1 MFDLITDPYFIKIF
15 LGTVILGFAAGSI
28 GVFATLRKQALIGDA
43 LSHAALPGVV
53 LAYILFNNKSLEVLL
68 LGALTFAI
76 IAMIIIELI
85 RKFSIIKFDASM
97 ALILSS
103 FFGLGNVLLNFV
115 KGSGQ
120 AGLNK
125 FIFGEAAT
133 MIERDL
139 LLLTI
144 STIILI
150 ILSILFWKHIK
161 LFIFD
166 EVFYKSLGYKPTII
180 KTLLMMLTVLVVV
193 TSIKTIGVIL
203 MSALLITP
211 AVSSRQWSNS
221 FKNNFILAG
230 IFGSLS
236 AGIGTLLS
244 FMIKGLPT
252 GPIIVVVLSVILLI
266 SLLLSPKNG
275 LINKTLKE
283 RKQKQLL
290 IIYHDLIHFYEF
302 GEIEHNNYYNQYLDE
317 GYIKNIDN
325 HDILT
330 SEGITLINN
339 IMGGVNLWD

>member
-1 MFDLITDPYFIKIF
+1 MFDLFSDPYFLKI
-15 LGTVILGFAAGSI
+15 LSGTVVLGFAAGSI

-53 LAYILFNNKSLEVLL
+53 LAYILFNNKSLEILL
-68 LGALTFAI
+68 LGALVFAI
-76 IAMIIIELI
+76 LAMVIIEVI
-85 RKFSIIKFDASM
+85 KKYSVIKFDASM

-139 LLLTI
+139 LLITI

-150 ILSILFWKHIK
+150 VLSLVFWKHIK

-166 EVFYKSLGYKPTII
+166 EIFYQSLGYKPTII

-211 AVSSRQWSNS
+211 AVSARQWSNS

-230 IFGSLS
+230 IIGSLS
-236 AGIGTLLS
+236 AAIGTFLS
-244 FMIKGLPT
+244 FNIKGLPT
-252 GPIIVVVLSVILLI
+252 GPIIVVVLSIFLFS

-275 LINKTLKE
+275 LIIKNLRE
-283 RKQKQLL
+283 RKQKKLL
-290 IIYHDLIHFYEF
+290 IAYHDLIHFYEF
-302 GEIEHNNYYNQYLDE
+302 GEIDHNDYYFKYLNE
-317 GYIKNIDN
+317 GYIESVNDN
-325 HDILT
+325 VILT
-330 SEGITLINN
+330 KEGLTLINN